1 MQPEP
6 SATSASDAPLAGR
19 PEASE
24 EPRDATCGGVNG
36 PASPAQRGR
45 ESPLSIDPRLYP
57 VFLRLDG
64 LPVVVVGGG
73 AVAAGKLDGLLEA
86 GAHVTVIAPVISE
99 QIRARATGEPR
110 DATRGPLS
118 VNRRLALVHRG
129 FTASDLDGAR
139 WVVAA
144 ATPEV
149 NREVAAAATARGLFV
164 NAVDD
169 VASASAYLGG
179 VIRRGPA
186 VVAISTG
193 GLAPAL
199 AGLVR
204 EALDAL
210 LPHDL
215 ERWVDVARAA
225 RAGWKRA
232 GIPIA
237 ARRPLLLRALGV
249 LYRSD
254 QAAEPPELHEQGE
267 AAGSGDSAGLAGGA
281 GSGAPRGINVPLEVA
296 P

>member
-1 MQPEP
+1 MSSSPRCPMQPE
-6 SATSASDAPLAGR
+6 ATEANDAA
-19 PEASE
+19 ESVT
-24 EPRDATCGGVNG
+24 EPRDATRGGVNG
-36 PASPAQRGR
+36 PAV
-45 ESPLSIDPRLYP
+45 SIAPRLYP
-57 VFLRLDG
+57 VFLQLAG

-73 AVAAGKLDGLLEA
+73 PVAAGKLDGLLDA
-86 GAHVTVIAPVISE
+86 GAHVTVIAPAIGE
-99 QIRARATGEPR
+99 AIRARAAAG
-110 DATRGPLS
+110 G
-118 VNRRLALVHRG
+118 RLALVHRA
-129 FTASDLDGAR
+129 FTAGDLDGAR

-186 VVAISTG
+186 VIAISTG

-215 ERWVDVARAA
+215 ERWIDVARAA
-225 RAGWKRA
+225 RVGWKRA
-232 GIPIA
+232 GTPIA
-237 ARRPLLLRALGV
+237 ERRPLLLRALGL
-249 LYRSD
+249 LYRGD
-254 QAAEPPELHEQGE
+254 QAAEPAPVLELV
-267 AAGSGDSAGLAGGA
+267 
-281 GSGAPRGINVPLEVA
+281 REVA
-296 P
+296 S